1 MRRALNPVP
10 MEIYRS
16 AGLSVSDLRKKT
28 AHVLVISAPP
38 FGRAA
43 LTAGG
48 QFAGCGLA
56 LRVAVERTA
65 AEA

>member
-1 MRRALNPVP
+1 M
-10 MEIYRS
+10 
-16 AGLSVSDLRKKT
+16 
-28 AHVLVISAPP
+28 AHGLVISAPP

-43 LTAGG
+43 LTINGQYTGG
-48 QFAGCGLA
+48 GLA